1 MQRKH
6 SVVPY
11 FLRLLVML
19 IATLPFP
26 PYAVA
31 VTFED
36 MLSGFDKCQFEDV
49 YVDIFSKKPV
59 HAYFVERN
67 LQPTDS
73 NKDFAYF
80 NVKEN
85 FYGLPVYKLMIPAGT
100 FNIHAIFID
109 LSINRAR
116 EIVKGRFGTEYRP
129 GERSDSG
136 DQPALLTDPAHPNK
150 SVLTCNPRE

>member
-1 MQRKH
+1 MQRKK

-11 FLRLLVML
+11 FLRLLIVL
-19 IATLPFP
+19 LPLP
-26 PYAVA
+26 HYAVA

-36 MLSGFDKCQFEDV
+36 MLSGFATCRFEDV

-67 LQPTDS
+67 LQPTDM

-80 NVKEN
+80 DVREN
-85 FYGLPVYKLMIPAGT
+85 FFGLPVYKLMIPAGS

-109 LSINRAR
+109 LPIHRAR
-116 EIVKGRFGTEYRP
+116 EIAKGRLGTEYRT
-129 GERSDSG
+129 GQRSDIG
-136 DQPALLTDPAHPNK
+136 EQPVLLTDPGRPDK

>member
-36 MLSGFDKCQFEDV
+36 MLSGFATCRFEDV

-67 LQPTDS
+67 L
-73 NKDFAYF
+73 
-80 NVKEN
+80 
-85 FYGLPVYKLMIPAGT
+85 
-100 FNIHAIFID
+100 
-109 LSINRAR
+109 
-116 EIVKGRFGTEYRP
+116 
-129 GERSDSG
+129 
-136 DQPALLTDPAHPNK
+136 
-150 SVLTCNPRE
+150 